1 MRLYLICVFN
11 LTQRIPGIPE
21 KRKRKKRDGSVTDLA
36 SSSCQDPESRLK
48 MNGFI
53 VKFKVMDCNHRHC
66 KRCPVAS
73 IFEK

>member
-21 KRKRKKRDGSVTDLA
+21 KKRNTSVTDLA
-36 SSSCQDPESRLK
+36 STSCQDPESRLK

-73 IFEK
+73 MSEK